1 LGLQNLHK
9 NGILHCNLKPSNILV
24 DEYGNIKLCDFKKAL
39 KTNLI
44 SQTDIRRNKSAM
56 TPCYTAPELF
66 SEDGMYNF
74 KTDLWALGCI
84 MYEMAVGNVPF
95 YDESVGK
102 LMQKIVNDEID
113 FNKKELRNFSDNFVD
128 ILRRLLEKD
137 TSLRITWNEIERH
150 SFWELNL
157 QSDNTKDE
165 SNSFTLI

>member
-1 LGLQNLHK
+1 
-9 NGILHCNLKPSNILV
+9 
-24 DEYGNIKLCDFKKAL
+24 
-39 KTNLI
+39 
-44 SQTDIRRNKSAM
+44 M